1 MPHTMLTVR
10 NRVWGREIK
19 EWFTEVNGR
28 LDRTCFSETKTENE
42 ETVIENKEPDQVTI
56 E

>member
-1 MPHTMLTVR
+1 MVR

-28 LDRTCFSETKTENE
+28 LDQNCFSEKKTENE
-42 ETVIENKEPDQVTI
+42 EKVIEDKEPEQVKI

>member
-1 MPHTMLTVR
+1 MVR

-19 EWFTEVNGR
+19 ERFTGVNGR
-28 LDRTCFSETKTENE
+28 LDRTCFSEKKTENE
-42 ETVIENKEPDQVTI
+42 EKVIEDKEPEQVKI